1 MKLKIGEGKILQTI
15 VEEKLEESQI
25 LAGQEKSHD
34 LNILPWP
41 FESDSVEEIRM
52 ENILGMVEDILG
64 MMMEIYRICK
74 NGAKIY
80 IAVPWY
86 NSSSA
91 ATDCRNIHLFNFT
104 TFDFLL
110 KEMEKEGK
118 IFRLIKM
125 KSIPHRKFRWI
136 PNFKIPFLTRK
147 FRDVI
152 ATFIGEIDQYIY
164 VELAVEKNK

>member
-74 NGAKIY
+74 K
-80 IAVPWY
+80 
-86 NSSSA
+86 
-91 ATDCRNIHLFNFT
+91 T
-104 TFDFLL
+104 
-110 KEMEKEGK
+110 
-118 IFRLIKM
+118 
-125 KSIPHRKFRWI
+125 
-136 PNFKIPFLTRK
+136 
-147 FRDVI
+147 
-152 ATFIGEIDQYIY
+152 
-164 VELAVEKNK
+164 